1 MKITRKTLLII
12 TASLGVL
19 LIVYSLVR
27 HFFKIG
33 LSDTMEKYFM
43 DGVVFGALAL
53 FMYNR
58 KLAKDERLAK
68 EAAEKEALNPPEP
81 VIAEEDKDLPH
92 WERQAN
98 AGTGE
103 SEESSAEDE
112 DSGDASAED

>member
-12 TASLGVL
+12 TAGLGVL

-33 LSDTMEKYFM
+33 LSDTMERYFM

-68 EAAEKEALNPPEP
+68 EAAEKAALNPPEP
-81 VIAEEDKDLPH
+81 VVEETEDDKNRPH
-92 WERQAN
+92 WERQAY
-98 AGTGE
+98 T
-103 SEESSAEDE
+103 EDE
-112 DSGDASAED
+112 DSGDADD